1 MLNRIIQFSLSNR
14 VIILI
19 LSGLLVLSG
28 LFVLTRTEV
37 DIFPDLNAPTVVV
50 MTEAPGYAPEE
61 VEQLVTFPIET
72 SVNGATGVRRVRS
85 SSSTGFSIVWV
96 EFDWGMDI
104 YQARQIVSERLVNL
118 SETFPPGVNSPT
130 LGPQSSILGEIM
142 IIGLTADS
150 TSMSDVRSIADRVI
164 RPRMLSIGGVSQV
177 SVIGGDIKEY
187 QIQIFPEKMRYY
199 NVTLDEVMASVKL
212 LNNNASGG
220 VLYEYGNEYLIKG
233 DITTTSTEEI
243 GKSVVRSDEN
253 GVVLVED
260 IANVQIGNKLPR
272 LGVASEMTKQAVL
285 LTITKQPAVG
295 TIELTKK
302 IEADLLSISKN
313 IPADIKISTDIFK
326 QSEFIDNSISN
337 LQKSL
342 IEGAIFVII
351 VLFFFL
357 MNVRT
362 TLISLVALPLSIIIA
377 VLVLHA
383 LGMTINTMSLGGIA
397 IAIGSLVDDAIVDVE
412 NVYKRLRENYLLP
425 QEHRK
430 STLEVVFLASKEVR
444 IPILNST
451 LIIVASFLPLF
462 FLSGIEGRMLIPLG
476 ISFIVAL
483 VASTIVALT
492 LTPVLCSYMLGT
504 KKATETINKD
514 AWLAVKMKNAYNK
527 GLQWSFNNKKI
538 VLGSVAALF
547 VVSIVVFFTLGR
559 SFLPAFNEGS
569 LTINISTIPGISLG
583 ESDKIGREAERLI
596 MSIPEIKTVARRTG
610 RAELAEHSFGVN
622 TSEIDAPYELTDRTR
637 GEMVKELRT
646 KLASLPGV
654 NVEIGQPISHRI
666 DAMLSGAKTQIA
678 IKLFG
683 DDLNR
688 LYNYG
693 NKIKNAISGIE
704 GVVDINVEQ
713 QVERPQL
720 NISPRREMLA
730 KYGITINEFASFI
743 NITLA
748 GEVVSQVYE
757 KCLPYDVTVRL
768 DDEHRNSMEKISNL
782 MIDSNVGKIPLS
794 YVADIVSATGPNTIN
809 RENVSRRIIVSANV
823 QDRDLRS
830 AVNEIQEKIE
840 SEVIL
845 PENYYVAYGGQFE
858 SEAEASRTLAL
869 TSIGALIIIFM
880 LLYQE
885 YRNMNQ
891 SLIILLNMPLAMI
904 GGILILRFTSGELN
918 IPAIIGFISL
928 LGITTRN
935 GMLLMSRYNSL
946 REEGI
951 SLVERIYH
959 ASIDRLNPIIMT
971 ALTSALALIPIAVSG
986 SEPGNEIQS
995 PLAIVILGGLI
1006 TSTILNIFVVPI
1018 VYYLISKKE
1027 EK

>member
-383 LGMTINTMSLGGIA
+383 LEMTINTMSLGGIA

-425 QEHRK
+425 REQRK

-757 KCLPYDVTVRL
+757 KGLPYDVTVRL

-794 YVADIVSATGPNTIN
+794 YVADVVSTTGPNTIN

-959 ASIDRLNPIIMT
+959 GSIDRLNPIIMT

>member
-28 LFVLTRTEV
+28 LFVLIRTEV

-425 QEHRK
+425 QEQRK

-476 ISFIVAL
+476 I
-483 VASTIVALT
+483 
-492 LTPVLCSYMLGT
+492 
-504 KKATETINKD
+504 
-514 AWLAVKMKNAYNK
+514 
-527 GLQWSFNNKKI
+527 
-538 VLGSVAALF
+538 
-547 VVSIVVFFTLGR
+547 
-559 SFLPAFNEGS
+559 
-569 LTINISTIPGISLG
+569 
-583 ESDKIGREAERLI
+583 
-596 MSIPEIKTVARRTG
+596 
-610 RAELAEHSFGVN
+610 
-622 TSEIDAPYELTDRTR
+622 
-637 GEMVKELRT
+637 
-646 KLASLPGV
+646 
-654 NVEIGQPISHRI
+654 
-666 DAMLSGAKTQIA
+666 
-678 IKLFG
+678 
-683 DDLNR
+683 
-688 LYNYG
+688 
-693 NKIKNAISGIE
+693 
-704 GVVDINVEQ
+704 
-713 QVERPQL
+713 
-720 NISPRREMLA
+720 
-730 KYGITINEFASFI
+730 
-743 NITLA
+743 
-748 GEVVSQVYE
+748 
-757 KCLPYDVTVRL
+757 
-768 DDEHRNSMEKISNL
+768 
-782 MIDSNVGKIPLS
+782 
-794 YVADIVSATGPNTIN
+794 
-809 RENVSRRIIVSANV
+809 
-823 QDRDLRS
+823 
-830 AVNEIQEKIE
+830 
-840 SEVIL
+840 
-845 PENYYVAYGGQFE
+845 
-858 SEAEASRTLAL
+858 
-869 TSIGALIIIFM
+869 
-880 LLYQE
+880 
-885 YRNMNQ
+885 
-891 SLIILLNMPLAMI
+891 
-904 GGILILRFTSGELN
+904 
-918 IPAIIGFISL
+918 
-928 LGITTRN
+928 
-935 GMLLMSRYNSL
+935 
-946 REEGI
+946 
-951 SLVERIYH
+951 
-959 ASIDRLNPIIMT
+959 
-971 ALTSALALIPIAVSG
+971 
-986 SEPGNEIQS
+986 
-995 PLAIVILGGLI
+995 
-1006 TSTILNIFVVPI
+1006 
-1018 VYYLISKKE
+1018 
-1027 EK
+1027 

>member
-253 GVVLVED
+253 GVVLVEN

-425 QEHRK
+425 QEQRK

-569 LTINISTIPGISLG
+569 LTINISTIPGISLE

-720 NISPRREMLA
+720 NIRPRREMLA

-757 KCLPYDVTVRL
+757 KGLPYDVTVRL

-794 YVADIVSATGPNTIN
+794 YVADVVSATGPNTIN

-845 PENYYVAYGGQFE
+845 LENYYVAYGGQFE

-959 ASIDRLNPIIMT
+959 GSIDRLNPIIMT

>member
-757 KCLPYDVTVRL
+757 KGLPYDVTVRL

>member
-1 MLNRIIQFSLSNR
+1 MLNKIIQFSLSNR

-104 YQARQIVSERLVNL
+104 YRARQIVSERLVNL

-164 RPRMLSIGGVSQV
+164 HPRMLSIGGVSQV

-187 QIQIFPEKMRYY
+187 QIQILPEKMRYY
-199 NVTLDEVMASVKL
+199 NITLDEVMASVQF

-220 VLYEYGNEYLIKG
+220 VLYEFGNEYLIKG

-342 IEGAIFVII
+342 IEGAVFVII

-362 TLISLVALPLSIIIA
+362 TLISLVALPFSIIIA

-425 QEHRK
+425 QKQRK
-430 STLEVVFLASKEVR
+430 STLEIVYSASKEVR

-483 VASTIVALT
+483 VSSTIVALT
-492 LTPVLCSYMLGT
+492 LTPVLCSYILGT

-514 AWLAVKMKNAYNK
+514 AWLAVKIKMLITKDCN
-527 GLQWSFNNKKI
+527 G
-538 VLGSVAALF
+538 V
-547 VVSIVVFFTLGR
+547 
-559 SFLPAFNEGS
+559 
-569 LTINISTIPGISLG
+569 LTI
-583 ESDKIGREAERLI
+583 R
-596 MSIPEIKTVARRTG
+596 
-610 RAELAEHSFGVN
+610 
-622 TSEIDAPYELTDRTR
+622 
-637 GEMVKELRT
+637 
-646 KLASLPGV
+646 KL
-654 NVEIGQPISHRI
+654 
-666 DAMLSGAKTQIA
+666 
-678 IKLFG
+678 
-683 DDLNR
+683 
-688 LYNYG
+688 Y
-693 NKIKNAISGIE
+693 
-704 GVVDINVEQ
+704 
-713 QVERPQL
+713 
-720 NISPRREMLA
+720 
-730 KYGITINEFASFI
+730 
-743 NITLA
+743 
-748 GEVVSQVYE
+748 
-757 KCLPYDVTVRL
+757 
-768 DDEHRNSMEKISNL
+768 
-782 MIDSNVGKIPLS
+782 
-794 YVADIVSATGPNTIN
+794 
-809 RENVSRRIIVSANV
+809 
-823 QDRDLRS
+823 
-830 AVNEIQEKIE
+830 
-840 SEVIL
+840 
-845 PENYYVAYGGQFE
+845 
-858 SEAEASRTLAL
+858 
-869 TSIGALIIIFM
+869 
-880 LLYQE
+880 
-885 YRNMNQ
+885 
-891 SLIILLNMPLAMI
+891 
-904 GGILILRFTSGELN
+904 
-918 IPAIIGFISL
+918 
-928 LGITTRN
+928 
-935 GMLLMSRYNSL
+935 
-946 REEGI
+946 
-951 SLVERIYH
+951 
-959 ASIDRLNPIIMT
+959 
-971 ALTSALALIPIAVSG
+971 
-986 SEPGNEIQS
+986 
-995 PLAIVILGGLI
+995 
-1006 TSTILNIFVVPI
+1006 
-1018 VYYLISKKE
+1018 
-1027 EK
+1027 